1 MEIRK
6 KKRIPTDGHL
16 QALLRE
22 RQAQLRKWNE
32 ARATFLAPVDTQIA
46 AEVQR
51 LLLLGASIS
60 QICEI
65 MGTKNRQTVM
75 NYRDGTFAGADG
87 ASGGDSVE
95 PPIDQPWS
103 ALTEV
108 ENMGGGIA
116 RVTVRAV
123 PPGKWTQTRV
133 PQETYYNGWAEYSN
147 HLRIVV
153 KSSEKVSP
161 LVAEMLKRGDL
172 FDAVQAQLAE

>member
-1 MEIRK
+1 
-6 KKRIPTDGHL
+6 
-16 QALLRE
+16 
-22 RQAQLRKWNE
+22 
-32 ARATFLAPVDTQIA
+32 
-46 AEVQR
+46 
-51 LLLLGASIS
+51 
-60 QICEI
+60 
-65 MGTKNRQTVM
+65 M
-75 NYRDGTFAGADG
+75 NYRDGTFVGADG
-87 ASGGDSVE
+87 ASDDGGME